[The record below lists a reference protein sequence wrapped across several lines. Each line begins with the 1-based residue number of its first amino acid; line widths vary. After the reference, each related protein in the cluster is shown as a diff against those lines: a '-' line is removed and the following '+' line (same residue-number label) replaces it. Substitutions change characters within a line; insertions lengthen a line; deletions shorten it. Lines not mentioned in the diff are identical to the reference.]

1 MLVVEVG
8 AILIV
13 PILVV
18 GLGVR
23 IISLRAISVIR
34 IRIKSKNIISWSKIN
49 SGWGLG
55 AILVAWK
62 EKE

>member
-13 PILVV
+13 PILVI

-23 IISLRAISVIR
+23 IISLRAISVI
-34 IRIKSKNIISWSKIN
+34 WL
-49 SGWGLG
+49 GLG
-55 AILVAWK
+55 VKTLLVWAK
-62 EKE
+62 LIAGED

>member
-1 MLVVEVG
+1 MLVVEVE

-23 IISLRAISVIR
+23 MISIRAISVIWAGLR
-34 IRIKSKNIISWSKIN
+34 VKTLLVWAKSIV
-49 SGWGLG
+49 G
-55 AILVAWK
+55 
-62 EKE
+62 ED

>member
-23 IISLRAISVIR
+23 IISLRAISVI
-34 IRIKSKNIISWSKIN
+34 WL
-49 SGWGLG
+49 GLG
-55 AILVAWK
+55 VKTLLVGAK
-62 EKE
+62 LIVGED

>member
-1 MLVVEVG
+1 MLVVEVE
-8 AILIV
+8 AILVV

-23 IISLRAISVIR
+23 MISIRAISVIWAGLGV
-34 IRIKSKNIISWSKIN
+34 KNIISWSKIN

-55 AILVAWK
+55 AILVAGK
-62 EKE
+62 E

>member
-8 AILIV
+8 AILVV

-23 IISLRAISVIR
+23 AISKRAISVI
-34 IRIKSKNIISWSKIN
+34 WA
-49 SGWGLG
+49 G
-55 AILVAWK
+55 
-62 EKE
+62 